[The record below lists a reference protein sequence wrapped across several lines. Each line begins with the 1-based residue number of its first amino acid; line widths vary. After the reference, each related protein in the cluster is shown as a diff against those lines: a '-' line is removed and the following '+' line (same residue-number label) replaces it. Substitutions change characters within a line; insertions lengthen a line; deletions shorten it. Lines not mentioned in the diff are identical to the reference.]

1 MGKNYLLI
9 LIFSLTAAFGAGDMA
24 EKIEIQNRNVVK
36 AAAEELSRELPK
48 RVDRYT
54 ELVAISAEGQTL
66 AYTFEIDA
74 APKSD
79 ETLIREGADRMKRNV
94 TAGVCATS
102 RRFLQSG
109 ITISYRYVSAPTKRE
124 LFRFDIDESLCGYKP
139 E

>member
-109 ITISYRYVSAPTKRE
+109 ITISYRYVSAPTKLE

>member
-1 MGKNYLLI
+1 MGKIYLLI

-48 RVDRYT
+48 RVDRFT

-124 LFRFDIDESLCGYKP
+124 LFRFDIDESICGYKP

>member
-1 MGKNYLLI
+1 MGKFYLLM
-9 LIFSLTAAFGAGDMA
+9 LAFSLTAAFCGDMA
-24 EKIEIQNRNVVK
+24 EKMETQNRNVVM

-48 RVDRYT
+48 RVDRFT
-54 ELVAISAEGQTL
+54 QLIAISAEGQTL

-79 ETLIREGADRMKRNV
+79 ETLIKEGAERMKRNV

-109 ITISYRYVSAPTKRE
+109 ITISYRYISAPTKRE
-124 LFRFDIDESLCGYKP
+124 LFRYDIKESDCSTLR
-139 E
+139 